1 MLNRIKYILI
11 AAIVSASLIKPALAA
26 HDSTISFIAI
36 NDKVYEDVE
45 LLVSDS
51 AQILVPFKQL
61 ADIFEI
67 KYTANR
73 VDKLITFTT
82 YDGLNGELNT
92 KGVFIDGQKISS
104 STPIFIQQGIM
115 DNVINEPYIKPEVAD
130 RIFGVKITP
139 DYSSLTVSAQ
149 VDRKIGIL
157 TSSEKALYDEKAP
170 KALQD
175 VALPKKGKVITLKK
189 IGLQSNMINTDMT
202 TRYRH
207 YSSSNDNYSGNTRL
221 SIMGDAYSGKYRAEA
236 NAFHYDGDS
245 FLFGGLSAT
254 YMNNFTDKK
263 TGNKY
268 YYEVGKVR
276 GFRDRD
282 VAVGTNIFGAQVW
295 NYDYDKT
302 PVKDLSGYVKPT
314 SLVRV
319 TINDNEPVTL
329 STYAGYY
336 TLKDMNLPSE
346 VRTFKIEEINEDGTI
361 EVVKEE
367 RRSIYG
373 KDTPLALESQSSVY
387 AGVWGYQNRLFREG
401 ANVYR
406 GQNKKVTVG
415 AEHKYGIKDNI
426 TFNAKVTA
434 DNIYEKNQSSV
445 YYHIPTNDSL
455 LVTGTQKNV
464 NYQEGATALSSVEY
478 IHKKDKN
485 FRLRGM
491 GGTSVAR
498 DIREDSTKAGWSI
511 KGTAEYSKDLEKYSW
526 KRLRPRNAS
535 IKLDGYHSSPDFYI
549 ASSDATSR
557 PDRSGGRVQG
567 SVAFNSTSVSGGYNK
582 YYSNT
587 THRYEGGTIG
597 FDEYNISANSK
608 IPYVGTARFN
618 IFHRRGSNE
627 LGRNRN
633 YNYDAGLTRALW
645 RGSVLQAGHRQ
656 SVYDTDYK
664 EETSMNRD
672 YYSRYMDTYIDV
684 STPIPK
690 NLGAFRLGHN
700 FVNYKTSGYKNDYN
714 MFRFGYTF
722 PTWKRVTLGVG
733 WGFRY
738 CGQGGHDFNVNMG
751 YRAKSGQ
758 MLNIGYQYSKNG
770 GYFLDNMFMP
780 TTNRHS
786 VNFIFN
792 DTYQLFNHGLRSV
805 GSEFDDKGIFEAVVF
820 IDANKNGKYDKK
832 IDIPVKDIPIVTS
845 WTNVPEYTNR
855 AGKISSATLASGIYN
870 ISLDMNSL
878 PITVAPLTNDY
889 VSKTVKIENGLTTK
903 IELPLVSTVGSVS
916 GVLKISDD
924 FQRDLKITDF
934 VVIVTDEEGN
944 EVNYSTV
951 TSSGEFYISGLAP
964 GKYTL
969 KLDDRYVD
977 AYGLE
982 KLQNLSER
990 NIYIPFDY
998 ENPTDVVNQ
1007 NLEYKT
1013 LSL

>member
-11 AAIVSASLIKPALAA
+11 AAIISASLAKPALAA
-26 HDSTISFIAI
+26 HDSTISYIAI

-61 ADIFEI
+61 ANIFEI
-67 KYTANR
+67 KYSANR

-92 KGVFIDGQKISS
+92 KGVFIDGQKIPS

-115 DNVINEPYIKPEVAD
+115 DNVMNEPYIKTEVAD

-139 DYSSLTVSAQ
+139 DYSSLTISAQ

-157 TSSEKALYDEKAP
+157 TSSDKALYDEKAP

-175 VALPKKGKVITLKK
+175 VALPKKGKAITLKK
-189 IGLQSNMINTDMT
+189 IGLQSNIINTDLT
-202 TRYRH
+202 TKYRH
-207 YSSSNDNYSGNTRL
+207 YSSSNDTYSGNTRL
-221 SIMGDAYSGKYRAEA
+221 SITGDAFSGKYRVEA
-236 NAFHYDGDS
+236 NSYHHEGDA

-254 YMNNFTDKK
+254 YMNNFTTKK
-263 TGNKY
+263 TGDKY
-268 YYEVGKVR
+268 YYELGKVK
-276 GFRDRD
+276 GFRDKD
-282 VAVGTNIFGAQVW
+282 YSVGTNIFGAQIW

-302 PVKDLSGYVKPT
+302 PARELSGYVKPT

-336 TLKDMNLPSE
+336 TLRDMNITGD
-346 VRTFKIEEINEDGTI
+346 VRQVKIEEINEDGTI
-361 EVVKEE
+361 ELVKED
-367 RRSIYG
+367 RYSIYG
-373 KDTPLALESQSSVY
+373 KDVPLALEGQASAY

-406 GQNKKVTVG
+406 GQNKKVTAG
-415 AEHKYGIKDNI
+415 AEYKYGIKDNI
-426 TFNAKVTA
+426 TLKTRVTA

-455 LVTGTQKNV
+455 LVAGTQKNV
-464 NYQEGATALSSVEY
+464 NYQEGASALSGVEY
-478 IHKKDKN
+478 IHKKNKN
-485 FRLRGM
+485 FKMRGL

-498 DIREDSTKAGWSI
+498 DIREDSTKFGWVLR
-511 KGTAEYSKDLEKYSW
+511 GTAEYSKPLDKYSW
-526 KRLRPRNAS
+526 KFFKPKRAF
-535 IKLDGYHSSPDFYI
+535 IKLDGYHTSPDFYI
-549 ASSDATSR
+549 ASSDATSK
-557 PDRSGGRVQG
+557 PDRTGGRVQ
-567 SVAFNSTSVSGGYNK
+567 SSLSFNSTSVSGGYNK

-627 LGRNRN
+627 LGRNKN
-633 YNYDAGLTRALW
+633 YNYDAGLMRPLW
-645 RGSVLQAGHRQ
+645 RGAVIQAGHRQ

-664 EETSMNRD
+664 EETAMNRD
-672 YYSRYMDTYIDV
+672 YYSKYMDTYIDV

-690 NLGAFRLGHN
+690 NLGTFRLGHN

-733 WGFRY
+733 WGLRY
-738 CGQGGHDFNVNMG
+738 SGQGGHDFNVNMG

-758 MLNIGYQYSKNG
+758 MMNIGYQYSKNG

-792 DTYQLFNHGLRSV
+792 DAYQLFHHGFKSI
-805 GSEFDDKGIFEAVVF
+805 GNEFDNKGIFEAVVF

-832 IDIPVKDIPIVTS
+832 IDIPVKDIPVVTS
-845 WTNVPEYTNR
+845 WSNIPEYTNR
-855 AGKISSATLASGIYN
+855 AGRITSASLASGIYKVS
-870 ISLDMNSL
+870 IDMNSL

-889 VSKTVKIENGLTTK
+889 ISKTIKIEDGLTTK
-903 IELPLVSTVGSVS
+903 LELPLVSTVGSVS

-924 FQRDLKITDF
+924 FERDLRITDF
-934 VVIVTDEEGN
+934 VVIITDEEGN

-951 TSSGEFYISGLAP
+951 DSSGQFYISGLAP
-964 GKYTL
+964 GRYTL
-969 KLDDRYVD
+969 KLDERYVD

-982 KLQNLSER
+982 KIQNLSER

-1007 NLEYKT
+1007 NLEYRT
-1013 LSL
+1013 MSL